1 MAKEWYLMQPPYSQT
16 SGFEEDV
23 LDYSNDGFTEALD
36 SPISIEVEYCN
47 PDLSVCVPIRAII
60 EGTVQD
66 TKLNT
71 LKRQLLVQIGTVK
84 SGWYIKYKNRY
95 WLITGLVDDNKL
107 YEKAV
112 LSICNWKLSWKNEN
126 GDIVERWCN
135 VESASQYNNG
145 QRENKTYTIRTDQ
158 LMIGLPDD
166 IECVLLD
173 SGQRFII
180 DKRITVYEENI
191 GSDVDI
197 DISNKVIT
205 YQLTRNDSV
214 LFNYI
219 DSGHYEILVTQD
231 EQHNGDGYYRIDGKG
246 YWLCPILEH
255 NESIHDVTPDDDKPE
270 IVTQEIVCDEPVIY
284 LGLGASEFTAVFY
297 DDHGNVIDGD
307 AIWTI
312 NCDFE
317 DRLEVDYINNTAL
330 ISAND
335 YKLVNRSFE
344 LLLNNDESTKLTI
357 KIVGLI

>member
-1 MAKEWYLMQPPYSQT
+1 MAKEWYLMRPPYSQT

-60 EGTVQD
+60 EGSVQD

-84 SGWYIKYKNRY
+84 SGWYIRHKNRY

-166 IECVLLD
+166 IECVMLD

-180 DKRITVYEENI
+180 DKRIAVYEENI

-197 DISNKVIT
+197 DTSNKVIT

-219 DSGHYEILVTQD
+219 DSGHYQMLVTQD
-231 EQHNGDGYYRIDGKG
+231 EQHNGDGFYRIDGKG
-246 YWLCPILEH
+246 YWLCLEKH
-255 NESIHDVTPDDDKPE
+255 REHFNENTSSNEVSVGAEIIHDSNQLY
-270 IVTQEIVCDEPVIY
+270 I
-284 LGLGASEFTAVFY
+284 GLGAVECTAVYY
-297 DDHGNVIDGD
+297 DENGDVINKE
-307 AIWTI
+307 AEWEL
-312 NCDFE
+312 NCDFT
-317 DRLEVDYINNTAL
+317 DKLEIDYINNTIC

-335 YKLVNRSFE
+335 ISLLNKSFE
-344 LLLNNDESTKLTI
+344 LSLKDYEES
-357 KIVGLI
+357 KIRFHILGLI

>member
-1 MAKEWYLMQPPYSQT
+1 MAKEWYLMRPPYSQT

-60 EGTVQD
+60 EGSVQD

-166 IECVLLD
+166 IECVMLD

-219 DSGHYEILVTQD
+219 DSGHYQMLVTQD
-231 EQHNGDGYYRIDGKG
+231 EQHNGDGFYRIDGKG
-246 YWLCPILEH
+246 YWLCLEKH
-255 NESIHDVTPDDDKPE
+255 REHFNENTSSNEVSVGAEIIHDSNQLY
-270 IVTQEIVCDEPVIY
+270 I
-284 LGLGASEFTAVFY
+284 GLGAVECTAVYY
-297 DDHGNVIDGD
+297 DENGDVINKE
-307 AIWTI
+307 AEWEL
-312 NCDFE
+312 NCDFT
-317 DRLEVDYINNTAL
+317 DKLEIDYINNTIC

-335 YKLVNRSFE
+335 ISLLNKSFE
-344 LLLNNDESTKLTI
+344 LSLKDYEES
-357 KIVGLI
+357 KIRFHILGLI

>member
-1 MAKEWYLMQPPYSQT
+1 MAKEWYLMRPPYSQT

-23 LDYSNDGFTEALD
+23 LDYSNDGFMEALD

-60 EGTVQD
+60 EGSVQD

-84 SGWYIKYKNRY
+84 SGWYIRHKNRY

-158 LMIGLPDD
+158 LMIGMPDD
-166 IECVLLD
+166 NECLLLD

-197 DISNKVIT
+197 DISNKVVT

-214 LFNYI
+214 LYNYT
-219 DSGHYEILVTQD
+219 DSGHYQMLVTQD
-231 EQHNGDGYYRIDGKG
+231 EQHNGDGFYRIDGKG
-246 YWLCPILEH
+246 YWLCLEKH
-255 NESIHDVTPDDDKPE
+255 REHFHENTPSNEVSVGAEIIHDSDQLY
-270 IVTQEIVCDEPVIY
+270 I
-284 LGLGASEFTAVFY
+284 GLGAVECTAVYY
-297 DDHGNVIDGD
+297 DENGDVINKE
-307 AIWTI
+307 AEWEL
-312 NCDFE
+312 NCDFT
-317 DRLEVDYINNTAL
+317 DKLEIDYINNTIC

-335 YKLVNRSFE
+335 ISLLNKSFE
-344 LLLNNDESTKLTI
+344 LSLKDYEES
-357 KIVGLI
+357 KIRFHILGLI

>member
-1 MAKEWYLMQPPYSQT
+1 MAKEWYLMRPPYSQT

-60 EGTVQD
+60 EGSVQD

-166 IECVLLD
+166 IECVMLD

-219 DSGHYEILVTQD
+219 DSGHYQMLVTQD
-231 EQHNGDGYYRIDGKG
+231 EQHNGDGFYRIDGKG
-246 YWLCPILEH
+246 YWLCLEKH
-255 NESIHDVTPDDDKPE
+255 REHFNENTSSNEVSVGAEIIHDSNQLY
-270 IVTQEIVCDEPVIY
+270 I
-284 LGLGASEFTAVFY
+284 GLGAVECTAVYY
-297 DDHGNVIDGD
+297 DENGDVIDKE
-307 AIWTI
+307 AEWEL
-312 NCDFE
+312 NCDFT
-317 DRLEVDYINNTAL
+317 DKLEIDYINNTIC

-335 YKLVNRSFE
+335 ISLLNKSFE
-344 LLLNNDESTKLTI
+344 LSLKDYEES
-357 KIVGLI
+357 KIRFHILGLI